1 MKWGNFGGLARG
13 TLGFAVFLLAWQV
26 IGAWHLAGLTW
37 PPLTDV
43 LAYLADPAHRA
54 LFLRATAATARSVA
68 IGYVAGGGAGVGL
81 AALGALLP
89 PLRLGAD
96 RLAAF
101 VHAIPAIAMAPLFT
115 VLLSRESTPGS
126 VAAIGVFF
134 VVYVATCSGF
144 SDVTQAH
151 RDLLAVLGAGRGA
164 RFLRLS
170 LPAAVPGL
178 VTGLKLGVPAALIGA
193 ILGEWF
199 GAPRGLGLL
208 MVSAMQNFQISLLW
222 SAVLLASLISLVLFR
237 VGALLER
244 LAAERFR

>member
-1 MKWGNFGGLARG
+1 VKRASAVIYG
-13 TLGFAVFLLAWQV
+13 TLGFAVFLLAWQA
-26 IGAWHLAGLTW
+26 IGVWRLAGLTW

-43 LAYLADPAHRA
+43 LAYLADPAHRP
-54 LFLRATAATARSVA
+54 LFLRAASATLRSVA
-68 IGYVAGGGAGVGL
+68 YGYATGGAAGIGL
-81 AALGALLP
+81 ATLGTLLP
-89 PLRLGAD
+89 QLRPGAD

-101 VHAIPAIAMAPLFT
+101 VHAVPALALAPLFT
-115 VLLSRESTPGS
+115 VLLSREATPAA

-134 VVYVATCSGF
+134 VIYVATTAGF
-144 SDVTQAH
+144 AAVTQAH
-151 RDLLAVLGAGRGA
+151 RDLLSVLGAGA
-164 RFLRLS
+164 RAHFLRLS

-178 VTGLKLGVPAALIGA
+178 ATGVKLGVPAALIGA

-222 SAVLLASLISLVLFR
+222 SAVLLASLMSLVLFR
-237 VGALLER
+237 CGALLER